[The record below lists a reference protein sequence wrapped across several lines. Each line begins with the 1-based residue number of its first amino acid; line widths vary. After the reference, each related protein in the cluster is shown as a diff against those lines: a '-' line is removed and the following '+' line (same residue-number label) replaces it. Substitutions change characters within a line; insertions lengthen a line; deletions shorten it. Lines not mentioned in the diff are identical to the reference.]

1 MKVSDITFNFL
12 NKFKLTRR
20 NSFLNLNDYVHSLS
34 MNKYNS
40 TCRCFLSSK
49 QMLLQKPRKIKSK
62 FNSSARFQTD
72 ELFRRRQQT
81 RAAII
86 NATKRESSSNLIF
99 RSVVSKWSNCKFE
112 VRYLPR
118 KKTRR
123 KSKIPAVRILAML
136 GNKLII
142 EGLFS

>member
-123 KSKIPAVRILAML
+123 KSKIPAVPILAML

>member
-20 NSFLNLNDYVHSLS
+20 FLNLNDYVHSLS

-62 FNSSARFQTD
+62 FNSLARFQTD

-86 NATKRESSSNLIF
+86 NTTKEFL
-99 RSVVSKWSNCKFE
+99 
-112 VRYLPR
+112 
-118 KKTRR
+118 
-123 KSKIPAVRILAML
+123 KSHFSL
-136 GNKLII
+136 GGVKMVQL
-142 EGLFS
+142 

>member
-1 MKVSDITFNFL
+1 MKVFDITFNFL

-20 NSFLNLNDYVHSLS
+20 NSFLNLNDYIHSLS
-34 MNKYNS
+34 MNKHNS

-49 QMLLQKPRKIKSK
+49 QMLLQKPRKIKSLTHQHVFK
-62 FNSSARFQTD
+62 QMSYSDGDNKLELRSSM
-72 ELFRRRQQT
+72 QQ
-81 RAAII
+81 
-86 NATKRESSSNLIF
+86 ESSSNLIF

-123 KSKIPAVRILAML
+123 KSKISAVRILAML